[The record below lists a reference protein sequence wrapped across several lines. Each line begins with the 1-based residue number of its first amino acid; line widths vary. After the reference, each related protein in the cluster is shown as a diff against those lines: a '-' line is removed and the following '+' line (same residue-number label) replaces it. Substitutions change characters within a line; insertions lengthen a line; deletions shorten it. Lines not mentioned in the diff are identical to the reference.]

1 MNTEAF
7 EWFAILAAW
16 FGIFGLGATALA
28 AYEWYDRRRN
38 RDLLPP
44 PSVRCRTYRN
54 APPNPLSRWGSTR

>member
-28 AYEWYDRRRN
+28 AYEWYERRRN
-38 RDLLPP
+38 RDLLPKPGGRARVYRADP
-44 PSVRCRTYRN
+44 PSV
-54 APPNPLSRWGSTR
+54 SRWGSTR